1 MLILA
6 RMKEAVD
13 QRWGPSDT
21 EQYSGKKGRTN
32 DASPLQEGLSKYRR
46 VKRLLTQPY
55 WNP

>member
-6 RMKEAVD
+6 RMKGAVD
-13 QRWGPSDT
+13 QMWGPSGT

-46 VKRLLTQPY
+46 GKRLTQPY